1 MSLRSVL
8 LATLLFS
15 SMFYARAGVFG
26 EHKKMGDQAFRR
38 FLASHP
44 SARGM
49 LESILGCKPFTG
61 ANASLIP
68 ISTTSSSFLNA
79 SDYDSL
85 LMVLQKDGIGVTY
98 GDLTGMSGDHAVD
111 GFALFDAFSTEWRY
125 GADGID
131 ISTDLNDN
139 FFKNLRLHMD
149 AINHGERAASP
160 FDLSYI
166 LLAFED
172 QSHFH
177 AIDETVRRELEDID
191 PLLLRQVFEDMAVS
205 VGSSRRA
212 VVERLFR
219 TNVAAKY
226 AMLHTLGLHM
236 ASIAGNLLNAY
247 RAQGAEDF
255 PESKAAVASMLRLGL
270 LMQAFGDHY
279 LQDMFA
285 AGHLVTHNQ
294 HAFVLYGLDMKA
306 IHDHYNRVGVDVVI
320 PATGRAIHLLGD
332 DFMGA
337 TTIDAGVDAVHASLS
352 EFWDSFTSKLT
363 TPELFD
369 GSVWLQQHIDDRAE
383 PASYLA
389 AFRYVPQPPVGAHRD
404 STITFLYPRS
414 GPYCGLGAGVQL
426 QNNVASGWVEGF
438 YGLGFPI
445 IVPSDNSPREQI
457 LGGGFQLNAG
467 YATGFNLGSTMAG
480 FDLWLWDQLHVQAL
494 AGAVVQGGWHGS
506 GRIGIGYDYHSFDS
520 MIGIRCMVGMQ
531 AISTMQPMIGIMFT
545 VLRY

>member
-1 MSLRSVL
+1 MSIRSIHIAAL
-8 LATLLFS
+8 LLTLS
-15 SMFYARAGVFG
+15 VHASAGVFG

-38 FLASHP
+38 FLVTEP
-44 SARGM
+44 MARGM
-49 LESILGCKPFTG
+49 LDSILGCSSFSG

-68 ISTTSSSFLNA
+68 ITTTTNSFLNVR
-79 SDYDSL
+79 DYDSL
-85 LMVLQKDGIGVTY
+85 LMLFQKDGMGITY
-98 GDLTGMSGDHAVD
+98 GDLTGMSGDHSVD
-111 GFALFDAFSTEWRY
+111 GFALFDAFSTSWRY
-125 GADGID
+125 GANGID
-131 ISTDLNDN
+131 LNSDLNEN
-139 FFKNLRLHMD
+139 FFTNLRLHMQ
-149 AINHGERAASP
+149 AINNGARAANP

-177 AIDETVRRELEDID
+177 AIDQTVRRELEDID

-205 VGSSRRA
+205 VGSSRRD
-212 VVERLFR
+212 VVERLFH
-219 TNVAAKY
+219 TNAAAKY

-236 ASIAGNLLNAY
+236 ASIAGNLLRAY
-247 RAQGAEDF
+247 RDQGAADF
-255 PESKAAVASMLRLGL
+255 AESKTAVASMLRLGL

-320 PATGRAIHLLGD
+320 PATGRALHLLGD
-332 DFMGA
+332 DFMG
-337 TTIDAGVDAVHASLS
+337 TSTIDAGVDAVHASLR
-352 EFWDSFTSKLT
+352 EFWNAFASKLT
-363 TPELFD
+363 TPEPFD
-369 GSVWLQQHIDDRAE
+369 GSTWLQDHIVARAE

-389 AFRYVPQPPVGAHRD
+389 AFRYVPQPPVGEHRD

-445 IVPSDNSPREQI
+445 VVPSDDSPREQI

-467 YATGFNLGSTMAG
+467 YATGFNMGSTMAG
-480 FDLWLWDQLHVQAL
+480 FDLWLLDQFHVQAL
-494 AGAVVQGGWHGS
+494 AGAVVQEGWHGA
-506 GRIGIGYDYHSFDS
+506 GRIGIGYDYHPFDG
-520 MIGIRCMVGMQ
+520 MLGLRCMVGMQ

-545 VLRY
+545 ILRY